1 MTNRSSSTERLR
13 DAVIG
18 VVLLAF
24 AFSIW
29 LFFIPQYAGGH
40 GPHTILAQIAAIL
53 IGLLSL
59 LLLALC
65 ALGLPTESTTAV
77 GDDPFL
83 DTAAGR
89 EPPQL
94 LGLALIWGVA
104 VAGFHYVGFYIAGGL
119 AIGTSLVLLGIRSPL
134 GVVLWTVGALVG
146 SYLVF
151 DLALR
156 LMLPQGVW
164 VRALVASYNVWQ

>member
-1 MTNRSSSTERLR
+1 MTNRSSTTERTR

-18 VVLLAF
+18 VVLLVF

-59 LLLALC
+59 LLLILC
-65 ALGLPTESTTAV
+65 ALGLPTESTAAV
-77 GDDPFL
+77 TDDPFL
-83 DTAAGR
+83 ETTAGR

-104 VAGFHYVGFYIAGGL
+104 VAGLHFAGFYIAGAL
-119 AIGTSLVLLGIRSPL
+119 AISASLFLLGIRSPL
-134 GVVLWTVGALVG
+134 GIVAWTGGALAG

-164 VRALVASYNVWQ
+164 VRALVAGY